1 MTDTE
6 PSLANQLWGAANILR
21 GAVNAAD
28 LRVYVSSLLFLKCIS
43 DVYTEER
50 VGALAE
56 SGGDEEYAAFPEQHR
71 FQLPAGCR
79 WDDLRE
85 RSTHVGQAIQ
95 RIMREIENAN
105 PDLLYGIFGDVQW
118 ANHDRLSDAR
128 LGNLVDYISDLD
140 LSNKAAP
147 NPELADAYDDL
158 LERLADQTNRKAG
171 QLYTP
176 RPIVNLAVNIL
187 DPQLGETIYDPYCG
201 TAGMLLGALNH
212 VTASGGDGRLM
223 RGKLFGREEN
233 LNTVAIAR
241 TNLFLHGAEDH
252 LLVHGDQLTNV
263 DCVLT
268 NPPPQS
274 SSWLWV
280 QDMLSSLA
288 PKTGRMAVVLPDTAL
303 VRRGLEGK
311 ARRKVLELDM
321 IEMVLSLDP
330 NLFYGPNISACVVI
344 FQRNKLKDRRDRILF
359 INGNDLFQQGRKH
372 NILEPEHVAELLE
385 LYRNFSSV
393 EGRSRVISL
402 DKIQEQDGSLD
413 IDGYVTS
420 LFDRDIPTL
429 EESTADLKQ
438 ALDEVWAAEAEL
450 ERLLADRG
458 QE

>member
-1 MTDTE
+1 M
-6 PSLANQLWGAANILR
+6 
-21 GAVNAAD
+21 
-28 LRVYVSSLLFLKCIS
+28 
-43 DVYTEER
+43 
-50 VGALAE
+50 
-56 SGGDEEYAAFPEQHR
+56 
-71 FQLPAGCR
+71 
-79 WDDLRE
+79 
-85 RSTHVGQAIQ
+85 
-95 RIMREIENAN
+95 
-105 PDLLYGIFGDVQW
+105 